1 MWLVCFILCLSGL
14 LCVVFVV
21 LGECRLLFVWWGY
34 GEFCMCCLVGLLVVV
49 GCLMG
54 VDLGIRIIFGVWVIV
69 W

>member
-1 MWLVCFILCLSGL
+1 VWLVCFILCLSGL

-21 LGECRLLFVWWGY
+21 LGECRLLFVWWGC